1 MILNHESLMTQA
13 FSRLRT
19 ADEARLVTHPD
30 DVTTFAIDS
39 FKLVQYASTPPTRLH
54 TKWEGPFKVISSI
67 LSEYT
72 LLNLI
77 SKKTRTVHA
86 SRLKPFIYDPLKQD
100 PMNTAHRDCMEFF
113 VESILLD
120 FGDPRRVSTL
130 LFHLKWLNHAS
141 TSTRVSLGVTCVR
154 AKRCTPTYAITRCNV
169 SFLAPTAMALVS

>member
-1 MILNHESLMTQA
+1 MTQA
-13 FSRLRT
+13 ATRLRT
-19 ADEARLVTHPD
+19 ADEARLATHPD

-39 FKLVQYASTPPTRLH
+39 LVLVQYASTPPTRLH

-100 PMNTAHRDCMEFF
+100 PMDTARRDYMEFF
-113 VESILLD
+113 VEFILSHS
-120 FGDPRRVSTL
+120 GDPRRVFTL
-130 LFHLKWLNHAS
+130 LFDVKWLNHPS
-141 TSTRVSLGVTCVR
+141 TSNTWEPWRNLRSCEALR
-154 AKRCTPTYAITRCNV
+154 TYLRNN
-169 SFLAPTAMALVS
+169 ALQRLIPRTHRDDPRS